1 MTSLTKAPPDQKPIW
16 HTLSTDDA
24 LRDQGVA
31 AATGLSQA
39 EVSKRLQQYG
49 TNRFAAAKKV
59 RRDGQVIEVLA
70 EGLVPGVRAYFGVVA
85 DHRA

>member
-1 MTSLTKAPPDQKPIW
+1 MTSLTKAPADQNPIW
-16 HTLSTDDA
+16 HTLSTNGA

-31 AATGLSQA
+31 AAIGLSQA

-49 TNRFAAAKKV
+49 PNRFAAAKKV

-70 EGLVPGVRAYFGVVA
+70 E
-85 DHRA
+85 

>member
-16 HTLSTDDA
+16 HTLSTDGA

-31 AATGLSQA
+31 AAIGLSQA

-70 EGLVPGVRAYFGVVA
+70 E
-85 DHRA
+85 

>member
-49 TNRFAAAKKV
+49 TNRFAAAKKEPGW
-59 RRDGQVIEVLA
+59 RTFLRQYRD
-70 EGLVPGVRAYFGVVA
+70 PCRSSW
-85 DHRA
+85 